1 MLAVHDPT
9 GWAGRRDHA
18 LLLTLYNTGA
28 RVSEITGLQRS
39 HVKFGIKSF
48 VQFIGK
54 GGKNE
59 PCRFGRQ
66 LPECYRPGS
75 RSWNRINATQPWPF
89 PTPAERR
96 SVGMESTFFFRN
108 TRGAL
113 S

>member
-66 LPECYRPGS
+66 LPEC
-75 RSWNRINATQPWPF
+75 
-89 PTPAERR
+89 
-96 SVGMESTFFFRN
+96 
-108 TRGAL
+108 
-113 S
+113 